1 MKYEDKKN
9 EMIMKHKAKR
19 NILIMKYE
27 NIKKKFMNFKGNDQN

>member
-1 MKYEDKKN
+1 
-9 EMIMKHKAKR
+9 MKHKAKR